1 MLMMRDTVRI
11 GVTGHRPGRIVDHK
25 GAQRAAELTLDA
37 IRKRWSKVIIIA
49 GGATGYDQFICAACV
64 RRRIPFELVLPCLPE
79 VFTAFWRLEQRL
91 MLAELCSRATDVSVI
106 NEHIAPSAVTPA
118 VYHARNAAIVRRS
131 DRIVAYWDGRRG
143 GGTWWTIQ
151 HALEEG
157 KPVTNAFGKLRR
169 VHAAGVIA

>member
-1 MLMMRDTVRI
+1 MLMKRDTVRI
-11 GVTGHRPGRIVDHK
+11 GVSGHRPGRIADHQ
-25 GAQRAAELTLDA
+25 ASMRAAELVLDA
-37 IRKRWSKVIIIA
+37 IQTRWSKVIIVA
-49 GGATGYDQFICAACV
+49 GGATGFDHHICCACV

-91 MLAELCSRATDVSVI
+91 MLAELCSRAVDVTVI
-106 NEHIAPSAVTPA
+106 NEHITPSAVTPA

-131 DRIVAYWDGRRG
+131 DRLVAYWDGRRG

-151 HALEEG
+151 HAMEEG

-169 VHAAGVIA
+169 IAPEVIA